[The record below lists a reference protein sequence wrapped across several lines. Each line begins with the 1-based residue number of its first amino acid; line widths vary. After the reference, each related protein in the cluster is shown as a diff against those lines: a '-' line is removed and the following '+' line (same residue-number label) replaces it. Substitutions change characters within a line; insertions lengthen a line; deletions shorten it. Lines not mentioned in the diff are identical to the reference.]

1 MPGHLSNHFS
11 NTTLSKVPPMMVPL
25 SLFKMFIGVIVSSQ
39 CMLVSAVQQSESALH
54 IHVSPLFLCFL
65 PIQVTTKCW
74 VEFPELYS
82 RFSFVIYFIRSSVCM
97 SIPISQFIP
106 PASFLPLCP
115 ITCSL
120 SLCLNFCFGNSFV
133 CIIFQG
139 FPCDSAGKESTC
151 NAGDL
156 GLIPGLGRSPG
167 EGKGYPLHYSGL
179 ENSMDCIVHEVTKSW
194 TRLSNLHFHYQVPFF

>member
-1 MPGHLSNHFS
+1 MCVNFCSTAKWISSTHTCIPSFLVFPSRSGHHRVLSR
-11 NTTLSKVPPMMVPL
+11 VPW
-25 SLFKMFIGVIVSSQ
+25 
-39 CMLVSAVQQSESALH
+39 A
-54 IHVSPLFLCFL
+54 
-65 PIQVTTKCW
+65 
-74 VEFPELYS
+74 YS
-82 RFSFVIYFIRSSVCM
+82 RFSFVICFIPSSVCM
-97 SIPISQFIP
+97 PIPISQFIP

-120 SLCLNFCFGNSFV
+120 SLCLNFCFGNRFV

-194 TRLSNLHFHYQVPFF
+194 TRLSNLHFHFQVLFF